1 MKFFFNFEEEMLY
14 KYLCCLYAFVLKS
27 LNSIK
32 A

>member
-1 MKFFFNFEEEMLY
+1 MKFFSNFEEEMLY
-14 KYLCCLYAFVLKS
+14 KHLRCLYAFILKS